1 MRMARLRTHW
11 PSAYKSVEKKLN
23 VTIKFGGVV
32 DMGGQ
37 SNIEDFPRE
46 LRDNLFEVLT
56 KAQKEKVEA
65 I

>member
-11 PSAYKSVEKKLN
+11 PSAYKSAEKKLG
-23 VTIKFGGVV
+23 VSIKFGGVV
-32 DMGGQ
+32 DMGGPTK
-37 SNIEDFPRE
+37 IEDFTRE
-46 LRDNLFEVLT
+46 LRDNLFEFLT